1 MAASKYDLS
10 IEQGSSYRLS
20 LTYKDDQDNIIPLTG
35 YCARLVWKTN
45 TGSIQSFYT
54 TDSPN
59 INYKFYIDEINGKI
73 TLLFSADFTND
84 IAFASAKYDLELKSP
99 QDHYTEGGKYTI
111 RLLYGT
117 VNITKRFSQTTDE
130 MSCST

>member
-1 MAASKYDLS
+1 MAASKYDFI

-20 LTYKDDQDNIIPLTG
+20 LVYKDDQDNIIPLTD

-45 TGSIQSFYT
+45 SGSTQTFHT
-54 TDSPN
+54 TDAPN
-59 INYKFYIDEINGKI
+59 SDYKFYLDEAEGRIV
-73 TLLFSADFTND
+73 LLLSADFTNSLV
-84 IAFASAKYDLELKSP
+84 FGSAKYDLELKSP
-99 QDHYTEGGKYTI
+99 QDLYAEGGKYTI

-117 VNITKRFSQTTDE
+117 ITISKRFSQTTDN

>member
-1 MAASKYDLS
+1 MAASKYDFS

-35 YCARLVWKTN
+35 YCARLVWKNN
-45 TGSIQSFYT
+45 TGSSQVFHT
-54 TDSPN
+54 TDAPN
-59 INYKFYIDEINGKI
+59 NDYKFYLDEPEGKI
-73 TLLFSADFTND
+73 VLLLSADFTND
-84 IAFASAKYDLELKSP
+84 LTFSSAKYDLELKSP
-99 QDHYTEGGKYTI
+99 QDLYTEGGKYTI

-117 VNITKRFSQTTDE
+117 INIVKRFSQTTDN

>member
-1 MAASKYDLS
+1 MAASKYDFS

-45 TGSIQSFYT
+45 AGNIQSFYT
-54 TDSPN
+54 TDPANS
-59 INYKFYIDEINGKI
+59 NYKFYIDEPNGKI

-84 IAFASAKYDLELKSP
+84 LQFSSAKYDLELKSP
-99 QDHYTEGGKYTI
+99 QDHYIEGGKYTL

-117 VNITKRFSQTTDE
+117 ISITKRFSQTTDE